1 MAKNYQT
8 MSCSEIMVRTKA
20 AVEDTEA
27 FVETSRAHTI
37 RTIEHLLKEQR
48 AEVALVPCLNLEKGK
63 FSFVSSSLAAMRR
76 NVQLQLNPILLL
88 PSDHPLKLRYLT
100 HSYYIF
106 TLERIL
112 I

>member
-8 MSCSEIMVRTKA
+8 MSCSDVMVHAEA
-20 AVEDTEA
+20 AVEDTGA
-27 FVETSRAHTI
+27 FVETSRAYTI

-48 AEVALVPCLNLEKGK
+48 AEVAFLPCLNLDKGK
-63 FSFVSSSLAAMRR
+63 FTFVSPPLAASHRC
-76 NVQLQLNPILLL
+76 VQQLNPISLL

-106 TLERIL
+106 ALERIL